1 MRRDQNDHAK
11 TNSQIPEPVGS
22 GKEHCET
29 ELPMRLLGTVNF
41 KKAPQNRDNFFFFYY
56 TYK

>member
-11 TNSQIPEPVGS
+11 TNSQTPEPVGS
-22 GKEHCET
+22 GKKHCET

-41 KKAPQNRDNFFFFYY
+41 KKAPKIGLLLLFF
-56 TYK
+56 

>member
-11 TNSQIPEPVGS
+11 TNSQTPEPEGS
-22 GKEHCET
+22 GRKDCET
-29 ELPMRLLGTVNF
+29 ELPMRLLGTVNI
-41 KKAPQNRDNFFFFYY
+41 KKAPQNKGDFFFLNI